1 MNLIGKIPREFYKL
15 FASRY
20 RDYYQRFLIAIYEES
35 SRSYSLLGLTER
47 ECRAVMNER
56 IAAETLD
63 WSEEQFDEE
72 GELLTRANMASI
84 CLRHLEEWG
93 WLRRDYDESLNSYVV
108 SFPEYSQMFVELF
121 QRLYSEDSTKERE
134 SVLAVYS
141 YLYTY
146 SADKEKNNEI
156 LKSALQT
163 SRSLLQMLSNMQE
176 GMRGYFDELSR
187 QKSFL
192 GIQQVLVK
200 EINNSDSKKYAILT
214 TTDSFYRYKEA
225 VKELIDE
232 NLSKNEIRRQELLE
246 KLAQLKKKIGETQSE
261 ITHSEAAGV
270 TAVQADTILL
280 EAAAKDAEAVP
291 REYLLQYYRLERAAA
306 QCEEAMD
313 IIYRIEREFDTIERR
328 YNKLIEQKT
337 VFASRAAAR
346 IRYIL
351 MEGTVQEDQTI
362 TLANLL
368 GQSERKEEILEKLAE
383 RMHLTER
390 FHIVT
395 ERSLF
400 RRRDLEKGVFEPRAI
415 LKGEE
420 SDEELDAY
428 VLKPLYT
435 GREISA
441 FRKKNEKD
449 GKFTVTGETVQS
461 MEDLEKLFFVWQEAT
476 EVAESEKEIFVGEDL
491 ESKDGYRFSKLTI
504 EER

>member
-1 MNLIGKIPREFYKL
+1 MSLINKIPKEFYKL
-15 FASRY
+15 FASKY
-20 RDYYQRFLIAIYEES
+20 REYYQRFLISIYEES
-35 SRSYSLLGLTER
+35 GRSYSLLGLTER
-47 ECRAVMNER
+47 ECCAIMNEW

-72 GELLTRANMASI
+72 GELLTRSNMAFV

-93 WLRRDYDESLNSYVV
+93 WLRKDYDESLNSYVV
-108 SFPEYSQMFVELF
+108 SFPEYSQLFVELF

-163 SRSLLQMLSNMQE
+163 SQSLLRMLSNMQE

-187 QKSFL
+187 QRSFL
-192 GIQQVLVK
+192 GIQEVLVN

-225 VKELIDE
+225 VKELIDQ
-232 NLSKNEIRRQELLE
+232 NLSENEARRQQFLDQQV
-246 KLAQLKKKIGETQSE
+246 QLKTQMESE
-261 ITHSEAAGV
+261 ES
-270 TAVQADTILL
+270 
-280 EAAAKDAEAVP
+280 VP
-291 REYLLQYYRLERAAA
+291 VEYTPKYRRLERAVSL
-306 QCEEAMD
+306 CEEAMD
-313 IIYRIEREFDTIERR
+313 IIYRIEREFDVIERR

-351 MEGTVQEDQTI
+351 MEGAAEEDQTV
-362 TLANLL
+362 TLVNLL
-368 GQSERKEEILEKLAE
+368 NRSSCQEEILTKLAD

-390 FHIVT
+390 FHVIT

-400 RRRDLEKGVFEPRAI
+400 RKRDSERGSFEPQAVIR
-415 LKGEE
+415 EE
-420 SDEELDAY
+420 DRREDLDSF

-435 GREISA
+435 GKEIA
-441 FRKKNEKD
+441 EFRRKNIKD
-449 GKFTVTGETVQS
+449 GRFTVTRDTVQS
-461 MEDLEKLFFVWQEAT
+461 IEDLEKLFFVWQDAT
-476 EVAESEKEIFVGEDL
+476 EIAENDQEISIGEEL
-491 ESKDGYRFSKLTI
+491 ENEEGFRFSELTI
-504 EER
+504 KE

>member
-1 MNLIGKIPREFYKL
+1 MSLINKIPKEFYKL
-15 FASRY
+15 FASKY
-20 RDYYQRFLIAIYEES
+20 REYYQRFLISIYEES
-35 SRSYSLLGLTER
+35 GRSYSLLGLTER
-47 ECRAVMNER
+47 ECCAIMNEW

-72 GELLTRANMASI
+72 GELLTRSNMAFV

-93 WLRRDYDESLNSYVV
+93 WLRKDYDESLNSYVV
-108 SFPEYSQMFVELF
+108 SFPEYSQLFVELF

-163 SRSLLQMLSNMQE
+163 SQSLLRMLSNMQE

-187 QKSFL
+187 QRSFL
-192 GIQQVLVK
+192 GIQEVLVN

-225 VKELIDE
+225 VKELIDQ
-232 NLSKNEIRRQELLE
+232 NLSENEARRQQFLDQQV
-246 KLAQLKKKIGETQSE
+246 QLKTQMESE
-261 ITHSEAAGV
+261 ES
-270 TAVQADTILL
+270 
-280 EAAAKDAEAVP
+280 VP
-291 REYLLQYYRLERAAA
+291 VEYTPKYRRLERAVSL
-306 QCEEAMD
+306 CEEAMD
-313 IIYRIEREFDTIERR
+313 IIYRIEREFDVIEHR

-351 MEGTVQEDQTI
+351 MEGAAEEDQTV
-362 TLANLL
+362 TLVNLL
-368 GQSERKEEILEKLAE
+368 NRSSCQEEILTKLAD

-390 FHIVT
+390 FHVIT

-400 RRRDLEKGVFEPRAI
+400 RKRDSERGSFEPQAVIR
-415 LKGEE
+415 EE
-420 SDEELDAY
+420 DRREDLDSF

-435 GREISA
+435 GKEIA
-441 FRKKNEKD
+441 EFRRKNIKD
-449 GKFTVTGETVQS
+449 GRFTVTRDTVQS
-461 MEDLEKLFFVWQEAT
+461 IEDLEKLFFVWQDAT
-476 EVAESEKEIFVGEDL
+476 EIAENDQEISIGEEL
-491 ESKDGYRFSKLTI
+491 ENEEGFRFSELTI
-504 EER
+504 KE

>member
-1 MNLIGKIPREFYKL
+1 MSLINKIPKEFYKL
-15 FASRY
+15 FASKY
-20 RDYYQRFLIAIYEES
+20 REYYQRFLVSIYEES
-35 SRSYSLLGLTER
+35 GRSYSLLGLTER
-47 ECRAVMNER
+47 ECCAIMNEW

-72 GELLTRANMASI
+72 GELLTRSNMAFV
-84 CLRHLEEWG
+84 CLKHLEEWG
-93 WLRRDYDESLNSYVV
+93 WLRKDYDESLNSYVV
-108 SFPEYSQMFVELF
+108 SFPEYSQLFVELF

-163 SRSLLQMLSNMQE
+163 SQSLLRMLSNMQE

-187 QKSFL
+187 HRSFL
-192 GIQQVLVK
+192 GIQEVLVN

-225 VKELIDE
+225 VKELIDQ
-232 NLSKNEIRRQELLE
+232 NLSENEARRQQFLDQQV
-246 KLAQLKKKIGETQSE
+246 QLKLQMESE
-261 ITHSEAAGV
+261 ES
-270 TAVQADTILL
+270 
-280 EAAAKDAEAVP
+280 VP
-291 REYLLQYYRLERAAA
+291 VEYTPKYRRLERAVSL
-306 QCEEAMD
+306 CEEAMD
-313 IIYRIEREFDTIERR
+313 IIYRIEREFDAIERR

-351 MEGTVQEDQTI
+351 MEGAAEEDQTV
-362 TLANLL
+362 TLVNLL
-368 GQSERKEEILEKLAE
+368 NRSSCQEEILAKLAD

-390 FHIVT
+390 FHVIT

-400 RRRDLEKGVFEPRAI
+400 RKRDSERGSFEPQAVIR
-415 LKGEE
+415 EE
-420 SDEELDAY
+420 DRREDLDSF

-435 GREISA
+435 GKEIA
-441 FRKKNEKD
+441 EFRRKNIKD
-449 GKFTVTGETVQS
+449 GRFTVTRDTVQS
-461 MEDLEKLFFVWQEAT
+461 IEDLEKLFFVWQDAT
-476 EVAESEKEIFVGEDL
+476 EIAENDQEISIGEEL
-491 ESKDGYRFSKLTI
+491 ENEEGFRFSELTI
-504 EER
+504 KE

>member
-1 MNLIGKIPREFYKL
+1 MSLINKIPKEFYKL
-15 FASRY
+15 FASKY
-20 RDYYQRFLIAIYEES
+20 REYYQRFLISIYEES
-35 SRSYSLLGLTER
+35 GRSYSLLGLTER
-47 ECRAVMNER
+47 ECCAIMNEW

-72 GELLTRANMASI
+72 GELLTRSNMAFV

-93 WLRRDYDESLNSYVV
+93 WLRKDYDESLNSYVV
-108 SFPEYSQMFVELF
+108 SFPEYSQLFVELF

-163 SRSLLQMLSNMQE
+163 SQSLLRMLSNMQE

-187 QKSFL
+187 QRSFL
-192 GIQQVLVK
+192 GIQEVLVN

-225 VKELIDE
+225 VKELIDQ
-232 NLSKNEIRRQELLE
+232 NLSENEARRQQFLDQQV
-246 KLAQLKKKIGETQSE
+246 QLKTQMESE
-261 ITHSEAAGV
+261 ES
-270 TAVQADTILL
+270 
-280 EAAAKDAEAVP
+280 VP
-291 REYLLQYYRLERAAA
+291 VEYTPKYRRLERAVSL
-306 QCEEAMD
+306 CEEAMD
-313 IIYRIEREFDTIERR
+313 IIYRIEREFDVIERR

-351 MEGTVQEDQTI
+351 MEGAAEEDQTV
-362 TLANLL
+362 TLVNLL
-368 GQSERKEEILEKLAE
+368 NRSSCQEEILTKLAD

-390 FHIVT
+390 FHVIT

-400 RRRDLEKGVFEPRAI
+400 RKRDSERGSFEPQAVVR
-415 LKGEE
+415 EE
-420 SDEELDAY
+420 DRREDLDSF

-435 GREISA
+435 GKEIA
-441 FRKKNEKD
+441 EFRRKNIKD
-449 GKFTVTGETVQS
+449 GRFTVTRDTVQS
-461 MEDLEKLFFVWQEAT
+461 IEDLEKLFFVWQDAT
-476 EVAESEKEIFVGEDL
+476 EIAENDQEISIGEEL
-491 ESKDGYRFSKLTI
+491 ENEEGFRFSELTI
-504 EER
+504 KE

>member
-1 MNLIGKIPREFYKL
+1 MSLINKIPKEFYKL
-15 FASRY
+15 FASKY
-20 RDYYQRFLIAIYEES
+20 REYYQRFLISIYEES
-35 SRSYSLLGLTER
+35 GRSYSLLGLTER
-47 ECRAVMNER
+47 ECCAIMNEW

-72 GELLTRANMASI
+72 GELLTRSNMAFV

-93 WLRRDYDESLNSYVV
+93 WLRKDYDESLNSYVV
-108 SFPEYSQMFVELF
+108 SFPEYSQLFVELF

-163 SRSLLQMLSNMQE
+163 SQSLLRMLSNMQE

-187 QKSFL
+187 QRSFL
-192 GIQQVLVK
+192 GIQEVLVN

-225 VKELIDE
+225 VKELIDQ
-232 NLSKNEIRRQELLE
+232 NLSENEARRQQFLDQQV
-246 KLAQLKKKIGETQSE
+246 QLKTQMESE
-261 ITHSEAAGV
+261 ES
-270 TAVQADTILL
+270 
-280 EAAAKDAEAVP
+280 VP
-291 REYLLQYYRLERAAA
+291 VEYTPKYRRLERAVSL
-306 QCEEAMD
+306 CEEAMD
-313 IIYRIEREFDTIERR
+313 IIYRIEREFDAIERR

-351 MEGTVQEDQTI
+351 MEGAAEEDQTV
-362 TLANLL
+362 TLVNLL
-368 GQSERKEEILEKLAE
+368 NRSNCQEEILTKLAD

-390 FHIVT
+390 FHVIT
-395 ERSLF
+395 ERSLY
-400 RRRDLEKGVFEPRAI
+400 RKRDSERGSFEPQAVVR
-415 LKGEE
+415 EE
-420 SDEELDAY
+420 DRREDLDSF

-435 GREISA
+435 GKEIA
-441 FRKKNEKD
+441 EFRRKNIKD
-449 GKFTVTGETVQS
+449 GRFTVTRDTVQS
-461 MEDLEKLFFVWQEAT
+461 IEDLEKLFFVWQDAT
-476 EVAESEKEIFVGEDL
+476 EIAENDQEISIGEEL
-491 ESKDGYRFSKLTI
+491 ENEEGFRFSELTI
-504 EER
+504 KE